1 MTKEL
6 KRKEMKESREINKA
20 AILVVTLM
28 IVLGTCMHFVC
39 DLVNNDDVMKILG
52 VIFPVNETSWEH
64 MKMLWYPFLAGGIV
78 LSKKQRNAGI
88 FGGFVIGGTVAMLTI
103 IGCFTLYQSF
113 TISSVLILDIILFTL
128 DIILCAML
136 GFLLAKQD
144 WCRKSLIV
152 WIVLAVIITAG
163 IIYLTYCPG
172 SGYIFLDNEGLA
184 AD

>member
-1 MTKEL
+1 
-6 KRKEMKESREINKA
+6 
-20 AILVVTLM
+20 
-28 IVLGTCMHFVC
+28 
-39 DLVNNDDVMKILG
+39 
-52 VIFPVNETSWEH
+52 
-64 MKMLWYPFLAGGIV
+64 MLWYPFLVGGIV

-113 TISSVLILDIILFTL
+113 TISSVLILDIILFIL